1 MSLKKSYLILQN
13 GFLRVSCLKCG
24 LYPLNA
30 DEFTYMLYVNTS
42 IKQLIN
48 AEKKKEKKKRKKKE
62 FWNVSKEKNI
72 MDKNLTIFCVNCDS
86 LQLHFLKNIWIVLCL
101 TFCNLG
107 VSIFPIYS
115 FSITF
120 ICLSP

>member
-1 MSLKKSYLILQN
+1 MATFVYKRFGDWDKIEMVPNFTWMSLKKSYLILQN

-48 AEKKKEKKKRKKKE
+48 AEKKKEKKRKK
-62 FWNVSKEKNI
+62 EKR
-72 MDKNLTIFCVNCDS
+72 
-86 LQLHFLKNIWIVLCL
+86 VLECFEEKKYHGQKSHYIL
-101 TFCNLG
+101 C
-107 VSIFPIYS
+107 
-115 FSITF
+115 
-120 ICLSP
+120 